1 MLQST
6 TLADFVI
13 ENTNPVLHERLN
25 RIIYKHSKCMKKK
38 NRLYGLYHE
47 VHKSKISKSCSFEN
61 IKSRPA

>member
-13 ENTNPVLHERLN
+13 ENTNSVLHERLN

-47 VHKSKISKSCSFEN
+47 VHKSKITK
-61 IKSRPA
+61 

>member
-13 ENTNPVLHERLN
+13 ENSNSVLHERLN
-25 RIIYKHSKCMKKK
+25 RIIYKHSKRMKKK

-47 VHKSKISKSCSFEN
+47 VHK
-61 IKSRPA
+61 